1 MHRHTVVRYLLRVI
15 GRLLPVT
22 SISNASA
29 LLSGAG
35 ARLMN
40 LMVDP
45 GAAFRGIATDPSWVL
60 AFLAAAAIRF
70 ASLFIFYQPAVT
82 PTKLIASLLFQI
94 LTIASTVL
102 LASLVTWFAA
112 GAWRVGVSWA
122 TAFSILMHV
131 YVAFTLVTLAFAGV
145 AGALLPEAVDVDLR
159 NPPFTNLTSLLS
171 GTDSEVFRLLVGE
184 FDVRSAYVLMLL
196 WLGLRSASPEAPRS
210 AVTKALLTIAS
221 IRVAGVVSVSL
232 LG

>member
-1 MHRHTVVRYLLRVI
+1 MRFHTVVRYLLRVI

-29 LLSGAG
+29 LRLGAG

-40 LMVDP
+40 LIVDP
-45 GAAFRGIATDPSWVL
+45 SAAFRGIADDPSWIV

-82 PTKLIASLLFQI
+82 PTKVIASLLFQM
-94 LTIASTVL
+94 LTVASAVML
-102 LASLVTWFAA
+102 SSLVTWLSA

-122 TAFSILMHV
+122 TAFSIVMHV
-131 YVAFTLVTLAFAGV
+131 YVAFTLVTLAFASV
-145 AGALLPEAVDVDLR
+145 AGALLPEAADVDVR
-159 NPPFTNLTSLLS
+159 NPPFTNFTSLLS
-171 GTDSEVFRLLVGE
+171 GTDSEVVRLVVGE
-184 FDVRSAYVLMLL
+184 FDVRSVYVLALL
-196 WLGLRSASPEAPRS
+196 WLGLRCASPEAPRS
-210 AVTKALLTIAS
+210 AVTKVLVTIAFV
-221 IRVAGVVSVSL
+221 RVAGVVSVSL